1 MQKLKI
7 IFLITGLVLITVAA
21 SSQEPY
27 LFPQPV
33 FNQTDFLMVEGID
46 ERFEGGI
53 AGIRMS
59 YNFHPDTYERWIA
72 PDSLTLEKIE
82 QLVKSADMNDRF
94 YAVRQIL
101 SVPNLDTVKAVDI
114 IIEGIK
120 LESEQPSSLEYM
132 RSSCLSYSEYILRN
146 YLFDLN
152 DLSPSITQLL
162 YSYLDTSQ
170 GDVKSWVVI
179 ALGFQ
184 KVQTVHDELG
194 TIMLS
199 DPDPNLRAMAARSL
213 CQYGDTSDVPLFK
226 EALLDTHHVTVESD
240 VFISE
245 DDDGIS
251 TVYPVV
257 MEAVGALVKMGYE
270 VKYDSTIK
278 AYRVI
283 EQNK

>member
-1 MQKLKI
+1 
-7 IFLITGLVLITVAA
+7 
-21 SSQEPY
+21 
-27 LFPQPV
+27 
-33 FNQTDFLMVEGID
+33 
-46 ERFEGGI
+46 
-53 AGIRMS
+53 
-59 YNFHPDTYERWIA
+59 
-72 PDSLTLEKIE
+72 
-82 QLVKSADMNDRF
+82 MNDRF